1 MKKTYIN
8 PELETIEITTVGM
21 LAVSDP
27 PVDSNSEPVNP
38 GTGADAPSFDF
49 EF

>member
-27 PVDSNSEPVNP
+27 PVGGSTNDPNDLLAP
-38 GTGADAPSFDF
+38 GFDF
-49 EF
+49 DE

>member
-1 MKKTYIN
+1 MKKEYIN

-27 PVDSNSEPVNP
+27 PVEGSTNNP
-38 GTGADAPSFDF
+38 SDLLAPSYDF
-49 EF
+49 EE

>member
-1 MKKTYIN
+1 MKKEYIN

-27 PVDSNSEPVNP
+27 PVGGSTNDPN
-38 GTGADAPSFDF
+38 DLLAPSYDF
-49 EF
+49 EE